1 MDIKGTTRVCGLIGN
16 PVGHSV
22 SPAIHNNLAQLTG
35 KDMVYTTFKVE
46 KGDVASAVRGA
57 YSLNILGLN
66 VTVPHKSEV
75 IDSLV
80 DIDPLA
86 KAIGAVNTLV
96 RVDGGFKGYNTDI
109 LGLARELEDE
119 GIELADSKV
128 IILGAGGAARAI
140 TFLCSSKNAQCVY
153 LLNRTVDKAE
163 AIAQAVNA
171 HFNNDKVI
179 PMNIAD
185 YADIPGEDYV
195 VIQTT
200 SVGLHPNDEAVVI
213 DDEAFYKKAAVGV
226 DIIYNPAKTKFM
238 KLIKAQG
245 KNAYN
250 GLKMLLYQGVSA
262 SSSGMTVRLLRKRLM
277 RCISVF
283 RRSLGLM
290 NRKNNIILIGFMG
303 SGKTTFGRWITR
315 THNMEFLDTDE
326 YIENKYNKL
335 IKDIFRDSGEETF
348 RDMETQA
355 IKELAQV
362 CDNCVISVGGGLPV
376 REVNRSLL
384 KELGIVVYLEASVDE
399 LVKRLSKDT
408 SRPLLAGGNLRE
420 KIESLM
426 TAREAL
432 YKDAA
437 DVIVK
442 TDGRRFEDMYADI
455 VSAVNIGIMED

>member
-22 SPAIHNNLAQLTG
+22 SPAIHNNLARLTG

-140 TFLCSSKNAQCVY
+140 TFLCSSKGAKKIY
-153 LLNRTVDKAE
+153 LLNRSVDKAQD
-163 AIAQAVNA
+163 IAHAVNT
-171 HFNNDKVI
+171 HFHNEKVI

-185 YADIPGEDYV
+185 YADIPGDDYI

-262 SSSGMTVRLLRKRLM
+262 YELWNDCK
-277 RCISVF
+277 
-283 RRSLGLM
+283 
-290 NRKNNIILIGFMG
+290 
-303 SGKTTFGRWITR
+303 ITK
-315 THNMEFLDTDE
+315 EEADE
-326 YIENKYNKL
+326 VYKCL
-335 IKDIFRDSGEETF
+335 
-348 RDMETQA
+348 Q
-355 IKELAQV
+355 
-362 CDNCVISVGGGLPV
+362 
-376 REVNRSLL
+376 
-384 KELGIVVYLEASVDE
+384 KELGINE
-399 LVKRLSKDT
+399 
-408 SRPLLAGGNLRE
+408 
-420 KIESLM
+420 
-426 TAREAL
+426 
-432 YKDAA
+432 
-437 DVIVK
+437 
-442 TDGRRFEDMYADI
+442 
-455 VSAVNIGIMED
+455 

>member
-22 SPAIHNNLAQLTG
+22 SPAIHNNLARLTG

-46 KGDVASAVRGA
+46 RGDVEAAVRGA

-140 TFLCSSKNAQCVY
+140 TFLCSSKGAKKIY
-153 LLNRTVDKAE
+153 LLNRSVDKAQD
-163 AIAQAVNA
+163 IAHAVNT
-171 HFNNDKVI
+171 HFHNEKVI

-262 SSSGMTVRLLRKRLM
+262 YELWNDCK
-277 RCISVF
+277 
-283 RRSLGLM
+283 
-290 NRKNNIILIGFMG
+290 
-303 SGKTTFGRWITR
+303 ITK
-315 THNMEFLDTDE
+315 EEADE
-326 YIENKYNKL
+326 VYKCL
-335 IKDIFRDSGEETF
+335 
-348 RDMETQA
+348 Q
-355 IKELAQV
+355 
-362 CDNCVISVGGGLPV
+362 
-376 REVNRSLL
+376 
-384 KELGIVVYLEASVDE
+384 KELGIDE
-399 LVKRLSKDT
+399 
-408 SRPLLAGGNLRE
+408 
-420 KIESLM
+420 
-426 TAREAL
+426 
-432 YKDAA
+432 
-437 DVIVK
+437 
-442 TDGRRFEDMYADI
+442 
-455 VSAVNIGIMED
+455 

>member
-1 MDIKGTTRVCGLIGN
+1 MDIKGTTRVCGLIGNPVGHSVSPAIHNNLAQLTGKDMVYTTFKVEKGDVASAVRGAYSLNILGLNVTVPHKSEVIDSLVDIDPLAKAIGAVNTLVRVDGGFKGTTRVCGLIGN

-140 TFLCSSKNAQCVY
+140 TFLCSSKGAKKIY
-153 LLNRTVDKAE
+153 LLNRSVDKAQD
-163 AIAQAVNA
+163 IAHAVNT
-171 HFNNDKVI
+171 HFHNEKVI

-185 YADIPGEDYV
+185 YADIPGDDYI

-200 SVGLHPNDEAVVI
+200 SVGLHPNDTAVVI

-226 DIIYNPAKTKFM
+226 DIIYNPGETMFM

-245 KNAYN
+245 KKAYN

-262 SSSGMTVRLLRKRLM
+262 YELWNDCK
-277 RCISVF
+277 
-283 RRSLGLM
+283 
-290 NRKNNIILIGFMG
+290 
-303 SGKTTFGRWITR
+303 ITK
-315 THNMEFLDTDE
+315 EEADE
-326 YIENKYNKL
+326 VYKCL
-335 IKDIFRDSGEETF
+335 
-348 RDMETQA
+348 Q
-355 IKELAQV
+355 
-362 CDNCVISVGGGLPV
+362 
-376 REVNRSLL
+376 
-384 KELGIVVYLEASVDE
+384 KELGINE
-399 LVKRLSKDT
+399 
-408 SRPLLAGGNLRE
+408 
-420 KIESLM
+420 
-426 TAREAL
+426 
-432 YKDAA
+432 
-437 DVIVK
+437 
-442 TDGRRFEDMYADI
+442 
-455 VSAVNIGIMED
+455 

>member
-22 SPAIHNNLAQLTG
+22 SPAIHNNLARLTG

-46 KGDVASAVRGA
+46 KGDVEVAVRGA

-96 RVDGGFKGYNTDI
+96 RADGGFKGYNTDI

-140 TFLCSSKNAQCVY
+140 TFLCSSKGAKTIY
-153 LLNRTVDKAE
+153 LLNRTADKAQD
-163 AIAQAVNA
+163 IAHAVNA
-171 HFNNDKVI
+171 HFRNEKVI

-185 YADIPGEDYV
+185 YADIPGDDYI

-226 DIIYNPAKTKFM
+226 DIIYNPAETKFM

-245 KNAYN
+245 KKAYN

-262 SSSGMTVRLLRKRLM
+262 YELWNDCK
-277 RCISVF
+277 IS
-283 RRSLGLM
+283 
-290 NRKNNIILIGFMG
+290 K
-303 SGKTTFGRWITR
+303 
-315 THNMEFLDTDE
+315 EEADE
-326 YIENKYNKL
+326 VYKCLE
-335 IKDIFRDSGEETF
+335 
-348 RDMETQA
+348 
-355 IKELAQV
+355 
-362 CDNCVISVGGGLPV
+362 
-376 REVNRSLL
+376 
-384 KELGIVVYLEASVDE
+384 KELGINE
-399 LVKRLSKDT
+399 
-408 SRPLLAGGNLRE
+408 
-420 KIESLM
+420 
-426 TAREAL
+426 
-432 YKDAA
+432 
-437 DVIVK
+437 
-442 TDGRRFEDMYADI
+442 
-455 VSAVNIGIMED
+455 

>member
-140 TFLCSSKNAQCVY
+140 TFLCSSKGAKKIY
-153 LLNRTVDKAE
+153 LLNRSVDKAQD
-163 AIAQAVNA
+163 IAHAVNT
-171 HFNNDKVI
+171 HFHNEKVI

-185 YADIPGEDYV
+185 YADIPGDDYI

-200 SVGLHPNDEAVVI
+200 SVGLHPNDTAVVI

-226 DIIYNPAKTKFM
+226 DIIYNPANTKFM

-262 SSSGMTVRLLRKRLM
+262 YELWNDCK
-277 RCISVF
+277 
-283 RRSLGLM
+283 
-290 NRKNNIILIGFMG
+290 
-303 SGKTTFGRWITR
+303 ITK
-315 THNMEFLDTDE
+315 EEADE
-326 YIENKYNKL
+326 VYKCL
-335 IKDIFRDSGEETF
+335 
-348 RDMETQA
+348 Q
-355 IKELAQV
+355 
-362 CDNCVISVGGGLPV
+362 
-376 REVNRSLL
+376 
-384 KELGIVVYLEASVDE
+384 KELGINE
-399 LVKRLSKDT
+399 
-408 SRPLLAGGNLRE
+408 
-420 KIESLM
+420 
-426 TAREAL
+426 
-432 YKDAA
+432 
-437 DVIVK
+437 
-442 TDGRRFEDMYADI
+442 
-455 VSAVNIGIMED
+455 

>member
-46 KGDVASAVRGA
+46 KGDVKTAVKGA

-75 IDSLV
+75 IDTLV

-86 KAIGAVNTLV
+86 RAIGAVNTLV
-96 RVDGGFKGYNTDI
+96 RVEGGFKGYNTDI

-119 GIELADSKV
+119 GIELENSKV

-200 SVGLHPNDEAVVI
+200 SVGLHPNDEAV
-213 DDEAFYKKAAVGV
+213 
-226 DIIYNPAKTKFM
+226 DIIYNPANTKFM

-262 SSSGMTVRLLRKRLM
+262 YELWNDCK
-277 RCISVF
+277 
-283 RRSLGLM
+283 
-290 NRKNNIILIGFMG
+290 
-303 SGKTTFGRWITR
+303 ITK
-315 THNMEFLDTDE
+315 EEADE
-326 YIENKYNKL
+326 VYKCL
-335 IKDIFRDSGEETF
+335 
-348 RDMETQA
+348 Q
-355 IKELAQV
+355 
-362 CDNCVISVGGGLPV
+362 
-376 REVNRSLL
+376 
-384 KELGIVVYLEASVDE
+384 KELGIDE
-399 LVKRLSKDT
+399 
-408 SRPLLAGGNLRE
+408 
-420 KIESLM
+420 
-426 TAREAL
+426 
-432 YKDAA
+432 
-437 DVIVK
+437 
-442 TDGRRFEDMYADI
+442 
-455 VSAVNIGIMED
+455 

>member
-22 SPAIHNNLAQLTG
+22 SPAIHNNLARLTG

-46 KGDVASAVRGA
+46 KGDVEAAVRGA

-96 RVDGGFKGYNTDI
+96 RADGGFKGYNTDI

-140 TFLCSSKNAQCVY
+140 TFLCSSKGAKKIY
-153 LLNRTVDKAE
+153 LLNRSVDKAQD
-163 AIAQAVNA
+163 IAYAVNT
-171 HFNNDKVI
+171 HFNNEKVI

-185 YADIPGEDYV
+185 YADIPGDDYI

-200 SVGLHPNDEAVVI
+200 SVGLHPNDTAVVI
-213 DDEAFYKKAAVGV
+213 DDESFYKKAAVGV
-226 DIIYNPAKTKFM
+226 DIIYNPAETMFM

-245 KNAYN
+245 KKAYN

-262 SSSGMTVRLLRKRLM
+262 YELWNDCK
-277 RCISVF
+277 IS
-283 RRSLGLM
+283 
-290 NRKNNIILIGFMG
+290 K
-303 SGKTTFGRWITR
+303 K
-315 THNMEFLDTDE
+315 EADE
-326 YIENKYNKL
+326 VYKCLE
-335 IKDIFRDSGEETF
+335 
-348 RDMETQA
+348 
-355 IKELAQV
+355 
-362 CDNCVISVGGGLPV
+362 
-376 REVNRSLL
+376 
-384 KELGIVVYLEASVDE
+384 KELGINE
-399 LVKRLSKDT
+399 
-408 SRPLLAGGNLRE
+408 
-420 KIESLM
+420 
-426 TAREAL
+426 
-432 YKDAA
+432 
-437 DVIVK
+437 
-442 TDGRRFEDMYADI
+442 
-455 VSAVNIGIMED
+455 

>member
-22 SPAIHNNLAQLTG
+22 SPAIHNNLARLTG

-140 TFLCSSKNAQCVY
+140 TFLCSSKGAKKIY
-153 LLNRTVDKAE
+153 LLNRSVDKAQD
-163 AIAQAVNA
+163 IAHAVNT
-171 HFNNDKVI
+171 HFHNEKVI

-185 YADIPGEDYV
+185 YADIPGDDYI

-200 SVGLHPNDEAVVI
+200 SVGLHPNDTAVVI
-213 DDEAFYKKAAVGV
+213 DDEAFSTQAAVGV
-226 DIIYNPAKTKFM
+226 AIIYNPGETMFM

-245 KNAYN
+245 KKAYN

-262 SSSGMTVRLLRKRLM
+262 YELWNDCK
-277 RCISVF
+277 
-283 RRSLGLM
+283 
-290 NRKNNIILIGFMG
+290 
-303 SGKTTFGRWITR
+303 ITK
-315 THNMEFLDTDE
+315 EEADE
-326 YIENKYNKL
+326 VYKCL
-335 IKDIFRDSGEETF
+335 
-348 RDMETQA
+348 Q
-355 IKELAQV
+355 
-362 CDNCVISVGGGLPV
+362 
-376 REVNRSLL
+376 
-384 KELGIVVYLEASVDE
+384 KELGINE
-399 LVKRLSKDT
+399 
-408 SRPLLAGGNLRE
+408 
-420 KIESLM
+420 
-426 TAREAL
+426 
-432 YKDAA
+432 
-437 DVIVK
+437 
-442 TDGRRFEDMYADI
+442 
-455 VSAVNIGIMED
+455 

>member
-22 SPAIHNNLAQLTG
+22 SPAIHNNLARLTG

-46 KGDVASAVRGA
+46 RGDVEAAVRGA

-140 TFLCSSKNAQCVY
+140 TFLCSSKGAKKIY
-153 LLNRTVDKAE
+153 LLNRSVDKAQD
-163 AIAQAVNA
+163 IAHAVNT
-171 HFNNDKVI
+171 HFHNEKVI

-185 YADIPGEDYV
+185 YADIPGDDYI

-245 KNAYN
+245 KKAYN

-262 SSSGMTVRLLRKRLM
+262 YELWNDCK
-277 RCISVF
+277 
-283 RRSLGLM
+283 
-290 NRKNNIILIGFMG
+290 
-303 SGKTTFGRWITR
+303 ITKK
-315 THNMEFLDTDE
+315 EADE
-326 YIENKYNKL
+326 VYKCLE
-335 IKDIFRDSGEETF
+335 
-348 RDMETQA
+348 
-355 IKELAQV
+355 
-362 CDNCVISVGGGLPV
+362 
-376 REVNRSLL
+376 
-384 KELGIVVYLEASVDE
+384 KELGINE
-399 LVKRLSKDT
+399 
-408 SRPLLAGGNLRE
+408 
-420 KIESLM
+420 
-426 TAREAL
+426 
-432 YKDAA
+432 
-437 DVIVK
+437 
-442 TDGRRFEDMYADI
+442 
-455 VSAVNIGIMED
+455 